1 VPHLS
6 SLILIFA
13 MSAIEARDLTKI
25 YRTYRKERGLRGSIK
40 GLVKRRYDETRAAD
54 QVSFQIEEGEFVG
67 FLGPNGAG
75 KTTVLKML
83 SGLLNPTSGDARV
96 LGFVPWERRNEMKR
110 QFSLLMGQKNALWWD
125 LPAQESLELNRAI
138 YGIDRARFNKVVG
151 GLAELLEVTD
161 KMNVMVREL
170 SLGERMKMEL
180 ISALIHEPRVLF
192 LDEPTIGLD
201 VVSQKRVREFL
212 RIYNEEHPIV
222 TMLTSHYMQDIEEL
236 CHRVIIID
244 HGKIFFDG
252 PLSSIIDRFSGHKIL
267 SLTFE
272 KAVTRDFS
280 AFGQVIEQSP
290 VSVQLKVPRAKV
302 TETCRQ
308 LLEACDVSDI
318 NVQELPVEEV
328 IRQLFGQ
335 RKITNQA
342 NAGRIE
348 ISTRT

>member
-1 VPHLS
+1 
-6 SLILIFA
+6 
-13 MSAIEARDLTKI
+13 MSAIEAHGLTKI
-25 YRTYRKERGLRGSIK
+25 YRTYRKESGLRGSLK
-40 GLVKRRYDETRAAD
+40 GLVRRKYDETRAAD
-54 QVSFQIEEGEFVG
+54 EVSFQIEEGELVG

-83 SGLLNPTSGDARV
+83 SGLLNPSSGDARV
-96 LGFVPWERRNEMKR
+96 LGFVPWERSNEMKR
-110 QFSLLMGQKNALWWD
+110 QFSLVMGQKNALWWD

-138 YGIDRARFNKVVG
+138 YGIERGRFNKVVG
-151 GLAELLEVTD
+151 GLSELLDVQD

-212 RIYNEEHPIV
+212 RLYNSEHKIV

-236 CHRVIIID
+236 CDRVIIID

-252 PLSSIIDRFSGHKIL
+252 PLNSIIDRFSGYKII

-272 KAVTRDFS
+272 QPAERDFS
-280 AFGQVIEQSP
+280 ALGEIVEQTP
-290 VSVQLKVPRAKV
+290 VSVQLKVARAKV

-308 LLEACDVSDI
+308 VLKECAVVDI

-328 IRQLFGQ
+328 IRQLFGHQ
-335 RKITNQA
+335 NTLRDAAAATAAA
-342 NAGRIE
+342 NAK
-348 ISTRT
+348 T

>member
-1 VPHLS
+1 
-6 SLILIFA
+6 
-13 MSAIEARDLTKI
+13 MSAIEASGLTKV
-25 YRTYRKERGLRGSIK
+25 YRTYRKESGLRGSLK
-40 GLVKRRYDETRAAD
+40 GLLWRKYDETRAAD
-54 QVSFQIEEGEFVG
+54 AVSFQIEQGELVG

-83 SGLLNPTSGDARV
+83 SGLLNPTAGEAKV

-110 QFSLLMGQKNALWWD
+110 QFALLMGQKNALWWD

-138 YGIDRARFNKVVG
+138 YGIDRARFRQVVG
-151 GLAELLEVTD
+151 NLSELLEVKD

-212 RIYNEEHPIV
+212 RHYHREHQIV

-252 PLSSIIDRFSGHKIL
+252 PLNAIIDRFSGFKIL
-267 SLTFE
+267 SLTFGDQAE
-272 KAVTRDFS
+272 RDFS
-280 AFGQVIEQSP
+280 SYGEVLEQTP
-290 VSVQLKVPRAKV
+290 ASVQLKVPRARV

-308 LLEACDVSDI
+308 LLEDCQVTDI

-328 IRQLFGQ
+328 IRQLFGE
-335 RKITNQA
+335 RRPAPRETA
-342 NAGRIE
+342 AIE
-348 ISTRT
+348 SPPA

>member
-1 VPHLS
+1 
-6 SLILIFA
+6 
-13 MSAIEARDLTKI
+13 MSAIEAHNLTKV
-25 YRTYRKERGLRGSIK
+25 YRTYRKERGLWGSIK
-40 GLVKRRYDETRAAD
+40 GLVRRKHEEVRAAD
-54 QVSFQIEEGEFVG
+54 DVSFTIEEGELVG

-138 YGIDRARFNKVVG
+138 YGIDRERFNKVVG
-151 GLAELLEVTD
+151 GLSELLEVTD

-212 RIYNEEHPIV
+212 RIYNEEHRIV
-222 TMLTSHYMQDIEEL
+222 TLLTSHYMQDIEEL
-236 CHRVIIID
+236 CHRVLVID

-252 PLSSIIDRFSGHKIL
+252 PLDEIIDRFSGHKIL
-267 SLTFE
+267 SLTFDE
-272 KAVTRDFS
+272 QVTRDFS
-280 AFGQVIEQSP
+280 RFGEVIEQTP
-290 VSVQLKVPRAKV
+290 MSVQLKVPRAKV
-302 TETCRQ
+302 TETCRK

-318 NVQELPVEEV
+318 NVQEVPVEEV
-328 IRQLFGQ
+328 IRQLFGE
-335 RKITNQA
+335 RGEPTALEAESSAQA
-342 NAGRIE
+342 AASSAR
-348 ISTRT
+348 

>member
-1 VPHLS
+1 
-6 SLILIFA
+6 
-13 MSAIEARDLTKI
+13 MSAIEARDLTKV
-25 YRTYRKERGLRGSIK
+25 YRTYRKESGLRGAIK
-40 GLVKRRYDETRAAD
+40 GLVRRRYDETRAAD
-54 QVSFQIEEGEFVG
+54 AVSFQIEEGEFVG

-96 LGFVPWERRNEMKR
+96 LGYVPWERRNEMKR
-110 QFSLLMGQKNALWWD
+110 QFALLMGQKNALWWD

-138 YGIDRARFNKVVG
+138 YGIDRGRFEKVVG
-151 GLAELLEVTD
+151 GLTELLEVKD

-201 VVSQKRVREFL
+201 VISQKRVREFL
-212 RIYNEEHPIV
+212 RIYNSEHRIV

-236 CHRVIIID
+236 CHRVLVID

-252 PLSSIIDRFSGHKIL
+252 PLAEIVDRFSGYKIL

-272 KAVTRDFS
+272 TEGTRDLS
-280 AFGQVIEQSP
+280 TFGEIIEQTP

-308 LLEACDVSDI
+308 VLEACDVSDI
-318 NVQELPVEEV
+318 NVQEVPVEDV
-328 IRQLFGQ
+328 IRQLFGESHEEH
-335 RKITNQA
+335 RATNVAPPQA
-342 NAGRIE
+342 AHV
-348 ISTRT
+348 S

>member
-1 VPHLS
+1 
-6 SLILIFA
+6 
-13 MSAIEARDLTKI
+13 MSAIESHNLTKV
-25 YRTYRKERGLRGSIK
+25 YRTYRKERGLWGSIK
-40 GLVKRRYDETRAAD
+40 GLVRRRHDETRAAD
-54 QVSFQIEEGEFVG
+54 KVSFQIDEGEFVG

-151 GLAELLEVTD
+151 GLSELLEVQD

-212 RIYNEEHPIV
+212 RIYNEEHRIV

-236 CHRVIIID
+236 CPRVIIID

-252 PLSSIIDRFSGHKIL
+252 PLTSIIDRFSGYKIL

-272 KAVTRDFS
+272 NQAIRDFS
-280 AFGQVIEQSP
+280 EFGQVIEQTP
-290 VSVQLKVPRAKV
+290 VSVQLKVPRARV

-308 LLEACDVSDI
+308 LLDACSVSDI

-335 RKITNQA
+335 RHETERVA
-342 NAGRIE
+342 TAASAE
-348 ISTRT
+348 ASAPVT

>member
-1 VPHLS
+1 
-6 SLILIFA
+6 
-13 MSAIEARDLTKI
+13 
-25 YRTYRKERGLRGSIK
+25 
-40 GLVKRRYDETRAAD
+40 
-54 QVSFQIEEGEFVG
+54 
-67 FLGPNGAG
+67 
-75 KTTVLKML
+75 
-83 SGLLNPTSGDARV
+83 
-96 LGFVPWERRNEMKR
+96 MKR
-110 QFSLLMGQKNALWWD
+110 QFALLMGQKNALWWD

-138 YGIDRARFNKVVG
+138 YGIDRDRFKKVVG
-151 GLAELLEVTD
+151 GLSELLEVGD

-180 ISALIHEPRVLF
+180 ISALIHEPKVLF

-212 RIYNEEHPIV
+212 RVYNREHNIV

-252 PLSSIIDRFSGHKIL
+252 PLNSIIDRFSGSKIL

-272 KAVTRDFS
+272 NPEERDFKL
-280 AFGQVIEQSP
+280 FGEVIEQTP

-308 LLEACDVSDI
+308 LLENCKVTDI

-328 IRQLFGQ
+328 IRQLFGERTTINEAAAQ
-335 RKITNQA
+335 EAAAAQ
-342 NAGRIE
+342 
-348 ISTRT
+348 TR